1 MTRSFWKNL
10 KNRPELVESWFLHQW
25 TDEELLHIVQWS
37 TKATCA
43 YLICYRFLK
52 TFFLCVRSMP
62 LPARR
67 QAHTV
72 TLSVRAG
79 STRREHTERECAVG
93 QPQRRLPCSFSRTN
107 LWFHQGYQK
116 TRMIKYKWKETLLVQ
131 LSTVSRYK
139 LQISLWGSCAKLKT
153 LLFEATTCQVTWSCP
168 LRCESGWQMNTTW
181 LRACPGDNLPSVDEA
196 LDWNAGSTRK
206 SR

>member
-1 MTRSFWKNL
+1 MKSCCTSSSGQLRLLALIWSVIDFWKH
-10 KNRPELVESWFLHQW
+10 FF
-25 TDEELLHIVQWS
+25 
-37 TKATCA
+37 CA
-43 YLICYRFLK
+43 FA
-52 TFFLCVRSMP
+52 LCPSPR
-62 LPARR
+62 ADR
-67 QAHTV
+67 HTQSLC
-72 TLSVRAG
+72 LSVQAARDANTQ
-79 STRREHTERECAVG
+79 SECAVG

-139 LQISLWGSCAKLKT
+139 LKISLWGSCAKLKT

>member
-1 MTRSFWKNL
+1 MSKNWFVLNPQSCNLFWGSISPTWVQWTLPSTSQNRGVTNEMTRSFWKNL

-153 LLFEATTCQVTWSCP
+153 LLFEATTWSCP
-168 LRCESGWQMNTTW
+168 LRC
-181 LRACPGDNLPSVDEA
+181 
-196 LDWNAGSTRK
+196 
-206 SR
+206 